1 MFIGIHGNYIGDFGE
16 EIFYKSTQS
25 GSKIK
30 WEMRKEELYIGYSL
44 DWLDCI
50 GKVKKL

>member
-16 EIFYKSTQS
+16 GIFYKSTQS
-25 GSKIK
+25 GSKFK
-30 WEMRKEELYIGYSL
+30 WEMRKGGIIGYSL

-50 GKVKKL
+50 GKVKRL